1 MGNIQLYR
9 TINMIEIL
17 TIWLKII
24 GIIILWEAWK
34 YIAWA
39 FINWWVERQV
49 RKQVREHEKSKS
61 KCPYLNGEMDE

>member
-1 MGNIQLYR
+1 MGNIQLCR

-34 YIAWA
+34 YIGWE
-39 FINWWVERQV
+39 FVNWWVERHV
-49 RKQVREHEKSKS
+49 RKHEKSKS

>member
-1 MGNIQLYR
+1 MGNIQLCG

-24 GIIILWEAWK
+24 GIIILWEVWK
-34 YIAWA
+34 YIGWE
-39 FINWWVERQV
+39 FVNWWVERQV

-61 KCPYLNGEMDE
+61 KCHYLNGEMDE

>member
-34 YIAWA
+34 YIAWE
-39 FINWWVERQV
+39 FINWWVDRQL
-49 RKQVREHEKSKS
+49 RKHEKSKS

>member
-1 MGNIQLYR
+1 
-9 TINMIEIL
+9 MIEIL

-34 YIAWA
+34 YIGWELV
-39 FINWWVERQV
+39 NWWVERQV
-49 RKQVREHEKSKS
+49 RKQVREHEKSKN